1 MKSHK
6 LCCYAPPPSLPHNC
20 RSILFHTSDSLS
32 LPLFLSPRWGLGFF
46 FFFFFCLLLTIAF
59 AIFFFFFSFFIY
71 LSFQT
76 FNSFLFKIL
85 GSVWYMCV
93 NNSFQCLNI
102 ETHIFITFFNLYI
115 FSQYSNN
122 DTRNL

>member
-6 LCCYAPPPSLPHNC
+6 LCCYATPPSLLHNC
-20 RSILFHTSDSLS
+20 RSILFHTTLSLS
-32 LPLFLSPRWGLGFF
+32 LSLRWGLGFF
-46 FFFFFCLLLTIAF
+46 FFFFFCLLLTTAF
-59 AIFFFFFSFFIY
+59 TIFFSFFLFFY

-93 NNSFQCLNI
+93 NNSFQCLNT

-115 FSQYSNN
+115 FSQHSNN

>member
-6 LCCYAPPPSLPHNC
+6 LCCYATPPSLPHNC
-20 RSILFHTSDSLS
+20 RSILFHTTLSLS
-32 LPLFLSPRWGLGFF
+32 LSLSVGDLASFSFSSFAFFSPLPLPFF
-46 FFFFFCLLLTIAF
+46 FLFF
-59 AIFFFFFSFFIY
+59 FFIY

>member
-32 LPLFLSPRWGLGFF
+32 LSLSLSVLGTWLLLLFLLLPSSHHCLCHFF
-46 FFFFFCLLLTIAF
+46 FLFF
-59 AIFFFFFSFFIY
+59 FFIY

-85 GSVWYMCV
+85 GSVWYICV
-93 NNSFQCLNI
+93 NNSFQCLNT

-115 FSQYSNN
+115 FSQHSNN